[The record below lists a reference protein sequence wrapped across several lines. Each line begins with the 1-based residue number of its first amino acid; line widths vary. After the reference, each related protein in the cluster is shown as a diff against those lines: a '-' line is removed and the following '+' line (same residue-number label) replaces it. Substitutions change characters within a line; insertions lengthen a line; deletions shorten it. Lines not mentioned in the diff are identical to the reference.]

1 MGWKVYDLEVRDSSY
16 RLKTANKEYIVVIL
30 RVSQHGV
37 RYKDCKTIT
46 SAARLDLESTDT
58 KGQTY
63 RTETFCPQ
71 RTTIPSLPGSYIW
84 RKP

>member
-16 RLKTANKEYIVVIL
+16 RLKTANKEYVVVIL
-30 RVSQHGV
+30 RVSQHRV

-63 RTETFCPQ
+63 RTETFL
-71 RTTIPSLPGSYIW
+71 PSKNDYPFSARELCMG
-84 RKP
+84 